1 MNKKGFWSWLSLTG
15 MALTLATGLGYVH
28 FAEVVSVDAAGK
40 PAKPA
45 VSAQK
50 PGDWKEL
57 KAFHNVMSNT
67 FHPMEEGDYKPIR
80 ARASEMAQKAK
91 EWADSTPPKDFDKAS
106 IKETLKKL
114 VVETK
119 ALSDKI
125 AKNASDEEIKKDLTA
140 LHDRFHEVVG
150 LCRAEDHE

>member
-1 MNKKGFWSWLSLTG
+1 MNKKGFWRWLSLTG

-57 KAFHNVMSNT
+57 KAFHTVMSNT

-80 ARASEMAQKAK
+80 ARANEMAQKAK
-91 EWADSTPPKDFDKAS
+91 EWADSTPPKDFDKPS
-106 IKETLKKL
+106 INSCFTN
-114 VVETK
+114 
-119 ALSDKI
+119 LS
-125 AKNASDEEIKKDLTA
+125 S
-140 LHDRFHEVVG
+140 RF
-150 LCRAEDHE
+150 LL